1 MNELRKAIKR
11 EAIDKVEKHVSS
23 YKPFNA
29 IIDIYVDM
37 RIEQNELENQIS
49 ELPKDSEKYTVL
61 SEILDDL
68 KANIQNYQEQLLI
81 N

>member
-1 MNELRKAIKR
+1 MNELRKTIKR
-11 EAIDKVEKHVSS
+11 DTIEKVEKHVSS
-23 YKPFNA
+23 YKPFEA

-37 RIEQNELENQIS
+37 RLEQRELEKQIL
-49 ELPKDSEKYTVL
+49 ELPKDTERYTVL

-68 KANIQNYQEQLLI
+68 KADIKNYQEQLLI